1 MERVVVPRPMLMIAC
16 AWNVRFKHEMNRR
29 PLDFRRTVS
38 ILGSR
43 GSLVLVLKKWT
54 VRWLIRGPIVYSD
67 PQAVYDILMD
77 YFRA

>member
-29 PLDFRRTVS
+29 PLDFRRTIS

-43 GSLVLVLKKWT
+43 GSLVLVLKK
-54 VRWLIRGPIVYSD
+54 
-67 PQAVYDILMD
+67 
-77 YFRA
+77 